1 LPCAS
6 QSHTQSRGDLFDKS
20 ARRNLLVVLDAD
32 TVDLAEEGSVQLS
45 GLLAHDAIEFYRIS
59 DDGVP
64 PNAKTLDSNF
74 FGSAPVGW
82 LKVTRD
88 EEPNPFRSHGVLR
101 SNGDS
106 VSSSALSGDILAAI
120 ARGIAE
126 MRSEHLAMEYT
137 PEALMVA
144 AAEEIGADILV
155 TRRQGLHSLRSSF
168 VRGLTIVDV
177 ADAISIGGL
186 FLRSRGEYS
195 RAIFPQITVDSN
207 KTMFYESSA
216 SLFLPHQLEI
226 LRRSQLLAADR
237 EEPESVRLA
246 AAAFRRISRSIERRD
261 QIWQL
266 ICGLQDIDTA
276 EDLLALYE
284 ALLTSL
290 MGAIDA
296 TARLAN
302 TIYQLPI
309 PMYLVAWQK
318 KDWAKKLKLSA
329 SQLWSAYYEHAEHES
344 VLTMLRLLRNTIHA
358 KGLESVAV
366 SERRRVVATW
376 IEIPPSEGKEIAETA
391 SRTANPNEW
400 SIQTTDGGRFYADPG
415 PMMDRLILSVLT
427 LLADVQ
433 LVLVADLRDLTV
445 TPPMKDDTFLDVEA
459 VDQAHRCLLGLE
471 PV

>member
-1 LPCAS
+1 M
-6 QSHTQSRGDLFDKS
+6 DLGADDS
-20 ARRNLLVVLDAD
+20 ALLA
-32 TVDLAEEGSVQLS
+32 
-45 GLLAHDAIEFYRIS
+45 GLLGHEAIEVYRFS
-59 DDGVP
+59 DEGVP
-64 PNAKTLDSNF
+64 ASAQTLDSNF
-74 FGSAPVGW
+74 WGSAPVGW

-88 EEPNPFRSHGVLR
+88 EETSPFRSHGVLR
-101 SNGDS
+101 SNGKS
-106 VSSSALSGDILAAI
+106 VRSSALSGDIVAAI

-126 MRSEHLAMEYT
+126 MRNEGLAMEYT

-144 AAEEIGADILV
+144 AAEEIGADILI
-155 TRRQGLHSLRSSF
+155 TRRQGLHSLRSTF

-207 KTMFYESSA
+207 KTMFYESSV
-216 SLFLPHQLEI
+216 SLFLPHQIEI

-237 EEPESVRLA
+237 KEPEAVRLA
-246 AAAFRRISRSIERRD
+246 AAAFRRMSRSIERRD

-266 ICGLQDIDTA
+266 ICRPQDIDTA
-276 EDLLALYE
+276 EDMLALYE

-302 TIYQLPI
+302 TIYQLPV
-309 PMYLVAWQK
+309 PMYLVAWQR
-318 KDWAKKLKLSA
+318 KDWAKELKLRA
-329 SQLWSAYYEHAEHES
+329 SQLWSAYYEHPEHEF
-344 VLTMLRLLRNTIHA
+344 VLTTLRLLRNTIHA
-358 KGLESVAV
+358 EGLESIAV
-366 SERRRVVATW
+366 SERHRVVATW

-391 SRTANPNEW
+391 SQTADPDEW

-415 PMMDRLILSVLT
+415 PMMDRLILSILT

-445 TPPMKDDTFLDVEA
+445 TPPLKNDTFLDAEA
-459 VDQAHRCLLGLE
+459 VDQAHRYLLGLG